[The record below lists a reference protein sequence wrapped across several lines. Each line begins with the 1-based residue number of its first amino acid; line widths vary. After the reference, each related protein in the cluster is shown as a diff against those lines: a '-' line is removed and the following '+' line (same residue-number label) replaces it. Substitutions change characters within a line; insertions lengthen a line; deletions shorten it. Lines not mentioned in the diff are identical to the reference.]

1 MWSRVLLTALWGG
14 LMALER
20 RAFLQAMLSRPLV
33 AAAVT
38 GLLLD
43 DIQSGLYIGLVL
55 ELLHL
60 GGASMGAAQAD
71 HDTLPAIAGAAMAAE
86 LGRAAGTHST
96 QAMWA
101 LALLLCLPL
110 GPAGRVLEATL
121 DRRARKYFGRAL
133 SAAETGNSRKAARQN
148 LRALWPQFVFY
159 GLSCGVAVG
168 VGRAMAPALQA
179 LPLDLVRG
187 LAWAFP
193 ALATGAAAIAIQG
206 SHARHRFLAAGVAG
220 GGVII
225 LTLRAWYG
233 GEA

>member
-33 AAAVT
+33 ASSVT
-38 GLLLD
+38 GFLLD
-43 DIQSGLYIGLVL
+43 DIPGGLYVGLVL

-60 GGASMGAAQAD
+60 GGASMGASQAD
-71 HDTLPAIAGAAMAAE
+71 HDTLPAIAGAAMTAE

-101 LALLLCLPL
+101 LAVLACLPL
-110 GPAGRVLEATL
+110 GAVGRRLEASL

-133 SAAETGNSRKAARQN
+133 TAAETGNSRKAARQN
-148 LRALWPQFVFY
+148 LRALWPQFLFY
-159 GLSCGVAVG
+159 GLSCGAAVV
-168 VGRAMAPALQA
+168 VGRALAAPLAA

-187 LAWAFP
+187 LAWAYP

-206 SHARHRFLAAGVAG
+206 SHAQHRFLAAGVAA

-225 LTLRAWYG
+225 LTLRDWYWG
-233 GEA
+233 AL